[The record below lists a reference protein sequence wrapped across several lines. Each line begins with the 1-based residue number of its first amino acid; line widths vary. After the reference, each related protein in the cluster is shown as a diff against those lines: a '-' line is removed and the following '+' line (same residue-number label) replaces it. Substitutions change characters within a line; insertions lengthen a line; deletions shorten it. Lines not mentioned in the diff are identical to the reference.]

1 MPGNS
6 EMRVLKIKT
15 KRKTEQNRFCSK
27 SKCSKSKFILHFRD
41 FCLKM
46 TIISGKQPQGKFIFK
61 KQNKIRWKRSPISGD
76 HELLQSGSLFVS
88 GSWDDFV
95 S

>member
-1 MPGNS
+1 
-6 EMRVLKIKT
+6 
-15 KRKTEQNRFCSK
+15 
-27 SKCSKSKFILHFRD
+27 
-41 FCLKM
+41 M

>member
-15 KRKTEQNRFCSK
+15 KRKTEQILFKVKVILN
-27 SKCSKSKFILHFRD
+27 FIA

>member
-1 MPGNS
+1 
-6 EMRVLKIKT
+6 
-15 KRKTEQNRFCSK
+15 
-27 SKCSKSKFILHFRD
+27 
-41 FCLKM
+41 M

-76 HELLQSGSLFVS
+76 NELLQSGSLFVS